1 MNRTLL
7 DITEDLQA
15 LDDLLTEA
23 GGDITGVEATVDAWL
38 AELEQDLKGKVDNY
52 AALIT
57 AMNARADVRKAEADR
72 LYHRSK
78 VDANNA
84 RFLRERLKFAL
95 QQRGIS
101 KLETDRYKVGVSNAG
116 GVAPLVI
123 PDPTALPVEFI
134 RVTEVR
140 EPDKDAIRKML
151 QSGQTV
157 PGAQLGERGTCLTIR

>member
-38 AELEQDLKGKVDNY
+38 AELERDLKGKVDNY

-57 AMNARADVRKAEADR
+57 AMNARADVRKAQADR

-123 PDPTALPVEFI
+123 PDPAALPADFI

-140 EPDKDAIRKML
+140 EPDKDAIRKTL
-151 QSGQTV
+151 QSGQEV

>member
-23 GGDITGVEATVDAWL
+23 GGDVTGIETTVDAWL

-57 AMNARADVRKAEADR
+57 AMNARAEVRKAEADR
-72 LYHRSK
+72 LYHRAK

-84 RFLRERLKFAL
+84 RFLRDRLKCAL
-95 QQRGIS
+95 EQRGVS
-101 KLETDRYKVGVSNAG
+101 KLETARYKVGVSKAG
-116 GVAPLVI
+116 GAAPI
-123 PDPTALPVEFI
+123 IIADQSALPADFV

-140 EPDKDAIRKML
+140 EPDKDAIRKAL
-151 QSGQTV
+151 ESGQQV
-157 PGAQLGERGTCLTIR
+157 AGAAMGVRGTCLTIR

>member
-15 LDDLLTEA
+15 LDDLLSEVE
-23 GGDITGVEATVDAWL
+23 GDITGVEGTVDAWL
-38 AELEQDLKGKVDNY
+38 AELENDLTGKVDNY

-57 AMNARADVRKAEADR
+57 AMNARAEVRKAEADR
-72 LYHRSK
+72 LYQRAK

-95 QQRGIS
+95 ELRGIT
-101 KLETDRYKVGVSNAG
+101 KLETPRYRVGVAKAG
-116 GVAPLVI
+116 GAVPVVI
-123 PDPTALPVEFI
+123 TDQSILPSDFI

-140 EPDKDAIRKML
+140 EADKDSIRKALEAGQQVAGASLGVRGTYLAIR
-151 QSGQTV
+151 
-157 PGAQLGERGTCLTIR
+157 

>member
-57 AMNARADVRKAEADR
+57 AMNARAEVRKAEADR
-72 LYHRSK
+72 LYHRAK
-78 VDANNA
+78 VDSNNA
-84 RFLRERLKFAL
+84 KFLRERLKCSL
-95 QQRGIS
+95 EQRGIS
-101 KLETDRYKVGVSNAG
+101 KLETARYKVGVSKAG
-116 GVAPLVI
+116 GATPLII
-123 PDPTALPVEFI
+123 PDPTAVPADFI
-134 RVTEVR
+134 RVTEIR
-140 EPDKDAIRKML
+140 EPDKDAIRKAL
-151 QSGQTV
+151 ESGQQV
-157 PGAQLGERGTCLTIR
+157 AGAALGIRGTYLAIR

>member
-23 GGDITGVEATVDAWL
+23 GGDVTGIETTVDAWL

-57 AMNARADVRKAEADR
+57 AMNARAEVRKAEADR

-78 VDANNA
+78 VDINNA
-84 RFLRERLKFAL
+84 RFLRDRLKCAL
-95 QQRGIS
+95 EQRGIS
-101 KLETDRYKVGVSNAG
+101 KLETARYKVGVSKVG
-116 GVAPLVI
+116 GAAPVII
-123 PDPTALPVEFI
+123 PDLNAVPADFI
-134 RVTEVR
+134 RVTELR
-140 EPDKDAIRKML
+140 EPDKDAIRKAL
-151 QSGQTV
+151 ESGKEV
-157 PGAQLGERGTCLTIR
+157 SGATLGVRGTYLSVR